1 LCALVL
7 GEMICRRELRPSAVI
22 RQLQVQ
28 LLGCGKK
35 ERLTAS
41 AVVRTGPSKR
51 MVE

>member
-1 LCALVL
+1 VHRYL
-7 GEMICRRELRPSAVI
+7 EMICRRELRPSAVMI

-35 ERLTAS
+35 ERLAAS
-41 AVVRTGPSKR
+41 AVVKTGPSKR